1 MVELFNFLAELV
13 KNYPI
18 HVELYYSKIMDWTI
32 RIYKKGCADKG
43 EDVEIVNEQDCD
55 LSYLAAKAYVRL
67 KDWLLENEG
76 GY

>member
-32 RIYKKGCADKG
+32 RIYKKGCADRG
-43 EDVEIVNEQDCD
+43 EYVEIVNEQDCD